1 MSNEFNPEDMD
12 DMSERFARIERE
24 EHSGYRMEFI
34 LSKETAEL
42 MIKEWNQAKKGS
54 ITASTACWDRYAYI
68 MEEIIVAVELF
79 G

>member
-1 MSNEFNPEDMD
+1 MSDEFNPEDMD
-12 DMSERFARIERE
+12 DLAERFARIERE

-34 LSKETAEL
+34 LTKETAQQ

-54 ITASTACWDRYAYI
+54 ITASNACWDRYAYI
-68 MEEIIVAVELF
+68 MGEIILATELF